1 MFRLAHLSD
10 PHVSPLPAVAPW
22 ALLNKRLLGY
32 LSWQW
37 RRRHVHRRAVLD
49 ALTEDLRA
57 QRPDHVAITGDL
69 VNISLPAEFEQAAHW
84 LRDLGAPDWV
94 TVIPGNHDAYV
105 AMPWK
110 ASWHHWRDYMSSD
123 AACPKPGPPSDFADF
138 PLIRRRG
145 PLAIVGTSSALPTP
159 LGFASGTLG
168 QRQLEALGAHLAA
181 LEDEGC
187 FRVVLVH
194 HPPLE
199 GSATHRKRLS
209 DAAEF
214 RRVVAQSGAEL
225 VLHGHNHTFVTGEI
239 EAEAGAI
246 AVRGIPSASSL
257 GHGHKPAANYQLFD
271 IEPDAQG
278 WRVTIRVRG
287 YDPATGRFE
296 PAQEQQLRVA
306 RPKGAA
312 APHNWAS
319 P

>member
-10 PHVSPLPAVAPW
+10 PHVSPLPAVSPR
-22 ALLNKRLLGY
+22 ALLNKRLLGF
-32 LSWQW
+32 LSWQH
-37 RRRHVHRRAVLD
+37 RRRHVHKRAVLD
-49 ALTEDLRA
+49 ALGEDLRA
-57 QRPDHVAITGDL
+57 QNPDHVVVTGDL

-84 LRDLGAPDWV
+84 LRSLGSPDWV

-105 AMPWK
+105 AMPWA
-110 ASWHHWRDYMSSD
+110 ASWHLWRDYMSSD
-123 AACPKPGPPSDFADF
+123 LESPKPGPPSDFADF
-138 PLIRRRG
+138 PLLRRRG

-168 QRQLEALGAHLAA
+168 QRQLDALRDHLATLA
-181 LEDEGC
+181 DEDC

-199 GSATHRKRLS
+199 GSAKHRKRLT

-214 RRVVAQSGAEL
+214 RQVVAQSGAEL

-246 AVRGIPSASSL
+246 IVRGIPSASSL
-257 GHGHKPAANYQLFD
+257 GHGRKPAANYQLFD
-271 IEPDAQG
+271 IEPDDQG
-278 WRVTIRVRG
+278 WRVTVRVRG

-296 PAQEQQLRVA
+296 PAQEQQLLVA
-306 RPKGAA
+306 RSKPAA
-312 APHNWAS
+312 GPRNWAS